1 MFRDDLSWKLVLP
14 KVISVTNFYKA
25 FLADC
30 GLKISSSVLGV
41 QENEVKLK
49 IYVMGSQDLR

>member
-1 MFRDDLSWKLVLP
+1 
-14 KVISVTNFYKA
+14 VTNFYKA